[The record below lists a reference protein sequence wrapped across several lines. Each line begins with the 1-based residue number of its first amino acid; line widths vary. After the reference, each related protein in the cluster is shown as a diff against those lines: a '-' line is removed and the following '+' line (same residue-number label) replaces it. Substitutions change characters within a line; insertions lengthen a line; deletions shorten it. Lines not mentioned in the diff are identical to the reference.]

1 MNIKTILTDK
11 KFFPVFIVIICA
23 IILLV
28 MFDSAPNSQTQEE
41 ESADPALSLESRL
54 ERVLSKVSGAGKV
67 SVFVSLEDFGS
78 TDYAKDKKEVSR
90 ESETEL
96 EQTTVMEGSGSTASP
111 VIEKMFTPKVKGIIV
126 VSEGASDLSVKEN
139 LSRAV
144 EASLAIMPHRIAVL
158 LGNN

>member
-23 IILLV
+23 VILLL
-28 MFDSAPNSQTQEE
+28 MFDSAPDSSPQEE
-41 ESADPALSLESRL
+41 KTADPALALETRL

-90 ESETEL
+90 ESETQS
-96 EQTTVMEGSGSTASP
+96 EQTTVMEGSGSNSNP

-126 VSEGASDLSVKEN
+126 VSEGASDLSVREN
-139 LSRAV
+139 LSLAV

-158 LGNN
+158 SGNN